1 MDYMATLAA
10 TLTGMVEGKKIE
22 HGRSRRIEIDGGWHA
37 VSKDSA
43 CFSGQRDASPFTV
56 TPTVGADRAGSR
68 FNKGIACSCRS
79 ERSSTDLVRRPQAVA
94 PMKIENC

>member
-1 MDYMATLAA
+1 MDYMATWAA

-43 CFSGQRDASPFTV
+43 CCSGARDTYPFTAI
-56 TPTVGADRAGSR
+56 PTVGADR
-68 FNKGIACSCRS
+68 RS
-79 ERSSTDLVRRPQAVA
+79 GMPTGQRRTNTRIDA
-94 PMKIENC
+94 